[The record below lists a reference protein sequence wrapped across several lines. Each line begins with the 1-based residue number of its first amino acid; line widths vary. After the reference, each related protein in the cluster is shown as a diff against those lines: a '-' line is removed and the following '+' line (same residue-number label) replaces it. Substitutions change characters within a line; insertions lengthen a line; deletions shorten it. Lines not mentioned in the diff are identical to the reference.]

1 MTPSPD
7 ISNLLPD
14 EHQIRARRHALV
26 AELAASPAPRALRSR
41 RVLTS
46 LGVIVVLGGATVT
59 YAAVGIDFSKF
70 PTPRET
76 GAIKTSAVPAVQ
88 DQIKDSFALFRDQ
101 PPSPIPAELVEQIA
115 SPQRHGR
122 NAALARS
129 IQTANGAGWAI
140 PGDGYLC
147 LAVPT
152 TARSYATTCVP
163 TELAIDRGL
172 WLRLSG
178 AREDAKALD
187 TIVVPDSV
195 DTVISGASELKVPE
209 TGVISEFVDADGT
222 SGPRLTP
229 APANR

>member
-1 MTPSPD
+1 M
-7 ISNLLPD
+7 
-14 EHQIRARRHALV
+14 
-26 AELAASPAPRALRSR
+26 LAASPVPRARRSR

-46 LGVIVVLGGATVT
+46 LCVIVVVGGATAA
-59 YAAVGIDFSKF
+59 YAAVGGIDFSKF
-70 PTPRET
+70 PTPREAE
-76 GAIKTSAVPAVQ
+76 AIKTSAVPLVQ

-178 AREDAKALD
+178 AREDGKALD
-187 TIVVPDSV
+187 TIVVPVSV
-195 DTVISGASELKVPE
+195 DTVISGASELEVPK
-209 TGVISEFVDADGT
+209 TGVVSEFVDADST
-222 SGPRLTP
+222 SGPRPTP